1 MDDRDD
7 DDLRLPSAVV
17 LDTWTVPEP
26 HPDLAERIADAW
38 QAERIARAAPPRRR
52 RYAGVFAGA
61 AFGAAAAIAVML
73 LVRPPPSEPA
83 EAPADL
89 PETPAVVAPTPAEAP
104 AKARVALRV
113 EPGPAIVTV
122 DGEEISGADGGR
134 HFGFVTTPGVHNVV
148 ARQPGYALR
157 LLELEVPPEGYAGTI
172 TLERSEFI
180 LELDVEPDDAQVRVE
195 MAGRT
200 VADVAGDSRLLL
212 PREPFE
218 AFVSA
223 PHYAPVTVHGG
234 PEMGPETKLDVRLEK
249 QTPEPRARSPF
260 RSLFKRKPKAH
271 AGSGDLKNPF
281 ARDDDPP
288 KSATLRIGTS
298 SGAAPARVYVDGVYV
313 GTTPIQK
320 LEITPGT
327 HTVEWYWDDGKIV
340 SERVEIDA
348 GDTRVL
354 KRG

>member
-17 LDTWTVPEP
+17 LDTFTVPEP

-38 QAERIARAAPPRRR
+38 QAERIARGEPPRR
-52 RYAGVFAGA
+52 RYAGVLAGA
-61 AFGAAAAIAVML
+61 AFGAAGAIAVML
-73 LVRPPPSEPA
+73 LLRPPPPP
-83 EAPADL
+83 APADL
-89 PETPAVVAPTPAEAP
+89 PETPAVVAPTPAEAA

-134 HFGFVTTPGVHNVV
+134 HFGFVTTPGVHDIV

-157 LLELEVPPEGYAGTI
+157 LLELDVPPEGYAGTI

-212 PREPFE
+212 AREPFE

-223 PHYAPVTVHGG
+223 PGYAPGTLHGG
-234 PEMGPETKLDVRLEK
+234 PEMGPETKLKVRLEK
-249 QTPEPRARSPF
+249 QTPQPRARSPF
-260 RSLFKRKPKAH
+260 RSWFERKPKAR
-271 AGSGDLKNPF
+271 AESGELKNPF

-288 KSATLRIGTS
+288 QSATLRIGTS

-313 GTTPIQK
+313 GTTPGI
-320 LEITPGT
+320 

-340 SERVEIDA
+340 SERVDVDA
-348 GDTRVL
+348 GDTKVM